1 QVKAIERVTNK
12 RMNRRHVPTIA
23 EVLEGNQKQAAEEL
37 IERVQ
42 AGDFKAYTQLATE
55 LLEEYEAVEIL
66 AAALRGLTKEPDST
80 PVEISY
86 AEPVRVKRQ
95 GGRGGDRGGY
105 RGRNDRRG
113 GGRSGDRRGGRSGDR
128 KGSFRGDDRRRSDDR
143 GPRRPRD

>member
-1 QVKAIERVTNK
+1 
-12 RMNRRHVPTIA
+12 M
-23 EVLEGNQKQAAEEL
+23 

-113 GGRSGDRRGGRSGDR
+113 GGGRNDRRGGRGGERRDGRSGDR
-128 KGSFRGDDRRRSDDR
+128 KGSYRGDDRRRSDER